1 MYSSHKFR
9 VVLFL
14 TAATLGISWNA
25 TAQTIDNTFDYWLM
39 PAGLVQNVDGRLQNG
54 QQYGPATKSQWRGV
68 WAGKSVALAA
78 GSAAPYRQYDLFS
91 DEGTTL
97 QYWTLFLGN
106 SYPPEGT
113 DSHAFAAP
121 YTFLNKSM
129 QVGEF
134 ILNSNTDQ
142 AYSAQ
147 FRKNLQT
154 STGNKRT
161 EINAYYSTWQDPVT
175 GIVWSDVLQI
185 TYWGA
190 YSFANPNIGKEIYWL
205 AKGHGFVHFSSPTID
220 PAEEWVTS
228 EFTAPQGA
236 FDIPWYDPFNTSTFV
251 PNGFFEDNSGCGDG
265 DITTYLQSW
274 GADSPRGI
282 ITTDGA
288 IPPVSGGTGACKIA
302 LLSGVAISAWPTA
315 CIPVVPGATYKL
327 SGWIWRVSNQDNAY
341 IDFNDGFACSGG
353 NFTDNQAVAT
363 STNTWELREATV
375 TVGSTTTGISIRVVR
390 DGAGVD
396 NAYFDGVMLQRVN

>member
-14 TAATLGISWNA
+14 TAATVGISWNA

-154 STGNKRT
+154 STGNKRSADHILGRIQFCQS
-161 EINAYYSTWQDPVT
+161 EYRQGNLLAGQGSRLRSLLVSDHRSRGGMGNLRIYRAT
-175 GIVWSDVLQI
+175 GSL
-185 TYWGA
+185 
-190 YSFANPNIGKEIYWL
+190 
-205 AKGHGFVHFSSPTID
+205 
-220 PAEEWVTS
+220 
-228 EFTAPQGA
+228 
-236 FDIPWYDPFNTSTFV
+236 
-251 PNGFFEDNSGCGDG
+251 
-265 DITTYLQSW
+265 
-274 GADSPRGI
+274 
-282 ITTDGA
+282 
-288 IPPVSGGTGACKIA
+288 
-302 LLSGVAISAWPTA
+302 
-315 CIPVVPGATYKL
+315 
-327 SGWIWRVSNQDNAY
+327 
-341 IDFNDGFACSGG
+341 
-353 NFTDNQAVAT
+353 
-363 STNTWELREATV
+363 
-375 TVGSTTTGISIRVVR
+375 
-390 DGAGVD
+390 
-396 NAYFDGVMLQRVN
+396 